1 MIGAVIV
8 LVLAAELHGSSQ
20 NLAGVSVED
29 RENVILFAKALEAV
43 REDYVD
49 REATD
54 PEKLTYAA
62 ISGMLDSLGDERH
75 TYFMTP
81 KETEEKPGVSS
92 TWPVSIGLQL
102 EDKGDEIAVSVPLD
116 DSLAKE
122 AGLEPGD
129 ILIAVDGES
138 VEGEDITEVSEKFE
152 ESEGST
158 VELTVL
164 RDEEER
170 RFSVER
176 VKLDA
181 PAVTWNPIP
190 DTDVAHLRL
199 ARFSKNSASEL
210 EKTINEARDAGAR
223 SFVLDLRDS
232 PGGWVRQDERVAA
245 LFLPA
250 GSPIY
255 IQRDSEGEEEETN
268 VPGGDDTLDAPLVV
282 LVNEGTASSAEILAG
297 ALKENGRARLVGERT
312 SGIGT
317 VIEDYPLGNG
327 STVLLS
333 VAEWLTPNG
342 NSNQGSGIAPDIEAE
357 LEDGQEPRF
366 PDEVRGLSRAEIL
379 SKDAQLER
387 ASELL
392 REE

>member
-1 MIGAVIV
+1 M
-8 LVLAAELHGSSQ
+8 
-20 NLAGVSVED
+20 
-29 RENVILFAKALEAV
+29 
-43 REDYVD
+43 
-49 REATD
+49 
-54 PEKLTYAA
+54 
-62 ISGMLDSLGDERH
+62 
-75 TYFMTP
+75 
-81 KETEEKPGVSS
+81 
-92 TWPVSIGLQL
+92 
-102 EDKGDEIAVSVPLD
+102 
-116 DSLAKE
+116 
-122 AGLEPGD
+122 
-129 ILIAVDGES
+129 
-138 VEGEDITEVSEKFE
+138 
-152 ESEGST
+152 
-158 VELTVL
+158 
-164 RDEEER
+164 
-170 RFSVER
+170 
-176 VKLDA
+176 KLDA
-181 PAVTWNPIP
+181 PTDTWNPIP
-190 DTDVAHLRL
+190 DTDMAHLRL

-210 EKTINEARDAGAR
+210 EKAINKARDAGAR
-223 SFVLDLRDS
+223 SFVLDLRDN
-232 PGGWVRQDERVAA
+232 PGGWVRQAERVTA

-255 IQRDSEGEEEETN
+255 IKRDSEGEEEETN

-317 VIEDYPLGNG
+317 VIADYSLGNG

-342 NSNQGSGIAPDIEAE
+342 NSNQGSEIAPDTEAE

-379 SKDAQLER
+379 LKDTQLER

>member
-1 MIGAVIV
+1 LIGAVIV
-8 LVLAAELHGSSQ
+8 LVLAAELHGRSQ

-29 RENVILFAKALEAV
+29 RENVILFAKALEVV

-81 KETEEKPGVSS
+81 EETEEKPGVSS

-116 DSLAKE
+116 DSPTKE

-152 ESEGST
+152 GSEGST

-170 RFSVER
+170 GFSVER
-176 VKLDA
+176 VKLDE
-181 PAVTWNPIP
+181 PAVTWNPLP

-210 EKTINEARDAGAR
+210 EKAIYEARDAGAR
-223 SFVLDLRDS
+223 SFVLDLRDN
-232 PGGWVRQDERVAA
+232 PGGWARQAERVAA
-245 LFLPA
+245 LFLLA

-255 IQRDSEGEEEETN
+255 IQRDSDGEEEETTLL
-268 VPGGDDTLDAPLVV
+268 GGDDTLDAPLVV

-297 ALKENGRARLVGERT
+297 ALKENGRAKLVGERT

-327 STVLLS
+327 SAVLLS
-333 VAEWLTPNG
+333 VAEWLTLKGNPN
-342 NSNQGSGIAPDIEAE
+342 QWAGIPPDIETE

-379 SKDAQLER
+379 SKDAQLKR
-387 ASELL
+387 ASVIL

>member
-1 MIGAVIV
+1 
-8 LVLAAELHGSSQ
+8 
-20 NLAGVSVED
+20 
-29 RENVILFAKALEAV
+29 VILFAKALEAV

-54 PEKLTYAA
+54 PEKLTDAA

-81 KETEEKPGVSS
+81 EETEEKPEVFS

-116 DSLAKE
+116 DSPAKE

-152 ESEGST
+152 GSEGST

-164 RDEEER
+164 RDEGER
-170 RFSVER
+170 GFSVER
-176 VKLDA
+176 VKLDE
-181 PAVTWNPIP
+181 PAVTWNPLP

-210 EKTINEARDAGAR
+210 EKAINEARDAGAR
-223 SFVLDLRDS
+223 SFVVDPRGN
-232 PGGWVRQDERVAA
+232 PGGWVRQAERVAA

-255 IQRDSEGEEEETN
+255 IQRDSEGEEEETT
-268 VPGGDDTLDAPLVV
+268 VLGGDDTLDAPLVV

-327 STVLLS
+327 SIVLLS
-333 VAEWLTPNG
+333 VAEWLTPKG
-342 NSNQGSGIAPDIEAE
+342 NPNQWAGIPPDIEAE

-379 SKDAQLER
+379 SKDAQLKR
-387 ASELL
+387 ASEIL